1 MSKLNKFVEKNSQ
14 DLANH
19 LLQQHDGEIYKLEK
33 LYNHMRKA
41 YLEVQAKQGPIY
53 AVLGA
58 YKTIDS
64 YIADTLAVTPHKIS
78 CLNCT
83 AAYCCHQNVEICESE
98 AKVVAAYCKQHN
110 IPIPRKY
117 LQQQL
122 EYSRENILV
131 QDCSACVFLKDN
143 RCSIYPVRFVNC
155 RNYLMVSPI
164 EHCDTKKHK
173 NHRTAT
179 LPVTPAEI
187 IKSVIFDEG
196 GKTGR
201 LPRMLIKYSK

>member
-1 MSKLNKFVEKNSQ
+1 MKKIDKFVDKNTQ

-19 LLQQHDGEIYKLEK
+19 LLQQHAGEIDKLEK

-122 EYSRENILV
+122 EYSRENISV

-155 RNYLMVSPI
+155 RNYLVATSF
-164 EHCDTKKHK
+164 EFCDTKNQKGGI
-173 NHRTAT
+173 RAS

-196 GKTGR
+196 GKSGR
-201 LPRMLIKYSK
+201 LPRILIKYSK